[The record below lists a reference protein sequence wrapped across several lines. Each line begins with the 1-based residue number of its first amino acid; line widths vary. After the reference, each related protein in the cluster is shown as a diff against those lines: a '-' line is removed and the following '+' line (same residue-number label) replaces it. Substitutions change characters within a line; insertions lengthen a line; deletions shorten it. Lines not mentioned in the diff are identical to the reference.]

1 MVWSQSSTQNFAEVH
16 LASTYT
22 KKTYPWLKLS
32 ILCVFFP
39 NFLWMKGWNFQCRKA
54 VEAMFFL
61 GGKLVEHDWSW
72 TCLPRKQDSDFE
84 LSLAHYRQ
92 IWGDRWGWSLN
103 DKGAVFRYNF
113 LDVLTVTFPSI
124 SWFVSNTTIVLQDW
138 DHEVGQ
144 WIRIVRDDYHLINH
158 PFKQQN
164 LPWSWAAVQ
173 QSTYFF
179 GLLKW
184 AVCGLRMVISWC
196 FSLRSWVRML
206 RLGTPWGVQPPCASL
221 ESGCS
226 SSACSSARFF
236 SQQQNLRWFLM
247 RDHCCFLKPTPCFF
261 LRIIIKKF
269 KGAIIFKQR
278 GHIKA
283 WCPFCWVSLFWGPW
297 F

>member
-54 VEAMFFL
+54 VEVMFFL

-164 LPWSWAAVQ
+164 LPWSWATVQ

-179 GLLKW
+179 WLLKW
-184 AVCGLRMVISWC
+184 AVCGLRMVISLVFLIWK
-196 FSLRSWVRML
+196 
-206 RLGTPWGVQPPCASL
+206 LGQNAQIFGTREAYSYHAHLWRVDAVPWHVLQLG
-221 ESGCS
+221 
-226 SSACSSARFF
+226 FF
-236 SQQQNLRWFLM
+236 PNN
-247 RDHCCFLKPTPCFF
+247 
-261 LRIIIKKF
+261 
-269 KGAIIFKQR
+269 
-278 GHIKA
+278 
-283 WCPFCWVSLFWGPW
+283 
-297 F
+297 